1 MEDKPNFQW
10 RWQLLRDKKM
20 VDVPVKVTILGYY
33 LYNDRLPLMKVQA
46 MGNGVDFTRVGG
58 PRTFRKDFWD
68 AAMQCLG
75 MG

>member
-1 MEDKPNFQW
+1 M
-10 RWQLLRDKKM
+10 RDKKV
-20 VDVPVKVTILGYY
+20 VDVPVTVTILDYY

-58 PRTFRKDFWD
+58 PPTFRKDFWD

-75 MG
+75 LGGKT